1 MVDRAAGGGC
11 AICDEGLISAGADE
25 TIGAMRTAFA
35 HDAALIMGPGADLA
49 APGAAVTVALCG
61 HWKHEPPCPRAPHHT
76 SAARTGDEV
85 WVRILFAAEPDV
97 EGVVRER
104 IDSALSSGRLLG
116 PTGVLTSWQLRSS
129 QSGHLLAGEVDQA
142 EWLRQS

>member
-1 MVDRAAGGGC
+1 M
-11 AICDEGLISAGADE
+11 
-25 TIGAMRTAFA
+25 
-35 HDAALIMGPGADLA
+35 
-49 APGAAVTVALCG
+49 
-61 HWKHEPPCPRAPHHT
+61 
-76 SAARTGDEV
+76 

-97 EGVVRER
+97 EGVARER

-129 QSGHLLAGEVDQA
+129 QPGHLLAGEVDQA